1 MNLIEEFFP
10 TRHPAF
16 KPVSEKGTVSWR
28 CPANIA
34 LVKYWGKYP
43 GQLPCNPSISLTLN
57 NAYTETQVS
66 YEWTE
71 QGSVVFLFDGEL
83 NDSFGKRIERFVD
96 KLSQYFPSLSHLNLE
111 INSTNSFPHSAGIAS
126 SASALGALSLCF
138 CSIEEQ
144 LSGQKMYEEAFYRK
158 AAFIARL
165 GSGSATRSIYGG
177 LVLWG
182 KLHEVHGSSDFCG
195 IALKSY
201 PFVSSLCDAI
211 LIVNSAEKPISS
223 TTGHA
228 LMNDNPYATVRFE
241 QGRRHCVDLLKV
253 LKDENIQG
261 FCDLI
266 ENEALTLHGMMM
278 TSSPGYMLLMPSTV
292 EIIAKVRSFRIES
305 GVPVCFTLDAGPNV
319 HLLYPEVYKEQVV
332 RFIQNE
338 LLQYCEDGK
347 WLDDKVGLGP
357 VLLNETNDN
366 D

>member
-10 TRHPAF
+10 TRHAAF
-16 KPVSEKGTVSWR
+16 KPVAKQGSVGWR
-28 CPANIA
+28 CPSNIA

-71 QGSVVFLFDGEL
+71 QGNIVFLFEGEV
-83 NDSFGKRIERFVD
+83 NDSFGKRIERFID
-96 KLSQYFPSLSHLNLE
+96 KLSQYFPFLSHLNLE
-111 INSTNSFPHSAGIAS
+111 ISSTNSFPHSAGIAS
-126 SASALGALSLCF
+126 SASALGALSLCI

-144 LSGQKMYEEAFYRK
+144 LTGQKMYEEAFYRK

-182 KLHEVHGSSDFCG
+182 KLHEVHRSSDFCG
-195 IALKSY
+195 VDLNGY
-201 PFVSSLCDAI
+201 PIVPTLCDAI
-211 LIVNSAEKPISS
+211 LIVNSAEKAISS

-241 QGRRHCVDLLKV
+241 QGRRHCVDLLKL
-253 LKDENIQG
+253 LKDENMMG
-261 FCDLI
+261 FCDLV
-266 ENEALTLHGMMM
+266 EHEALTLHGMMM
-278 TSSPGYMLLMPSTV
+278 TSNPGFMLLMPSTI
-292 EIIAKVRSFRIES
+292 EIITKVRSFRAES
-305 GVPVCFTLDAGPNV
+305 KIPVCFTLDAGPNV
-319 HLLYPEVYKEQVV
+319 HLLYPETYKEQVV
-332 RFIQNE
+332 RFIQSD
-338 LLQYCEDGK
+338 LLKYCEKGK

-366 D
+366 E

>member
-10 TRHPAF
+10 TRHAEF
-16 KPVSEKGTVSWR
+16 KPVVKHGEVGWR
-28 CPANIA
+28 CPSNIA

-71 QGSVVFLFDGEL
+71 EGSVVFLFDGEL
-83 NDSFGKRIERFVD
+83 NDSFGKRIERFID
-96 KLSQYFPSLSHLNLE
+96 KVSQYFPFLQHLNLE

-126 SASALGALSLCF
+126 SASALGALSLCI

-144 LSGQKMYEEAFYRK
+144 LSGQKMYEDAFYRK

-182 KLHEVHGSSDFCG
+182 KLHEVHGASDFCG
-195 IALKSY
+195 IKLNEY
-201 PFVSSLCDAI
+201 PFVSSLHDAI
-211 LIVNSAEKPISS
+211 LIVSSSEKAISS

-228 LMNDNPYATVRFE
+228 LMNDNPYAPIRFE
-241 QGRRHCVDLLKV
+241 QGRRHCVDLLKL
-253 LKDENIQG
+253 LKEEDVKG
-261 FCDLI
+261 LYDLI
-266 ENEALTLHGMMM
+266 ESEALTLHGMMM
-278 TSSPGYMLLMPSTV
+278 TSNPGYMLLMPATV
-292 EIIAKVRSFRIES
+292 AIITKVRSFRAKSE
-305 GVPVCFTLDAGPNV
+305 VPVCFTLDAGPNV
-319 HLLYPEVYKEQVV
+319 HLLYPEAYKEQVV
-332 RFIQNE
+332 RFIKSD
-338 LLQYCEDGK
+338 LLQYCEDDK

-366 D
+366 E